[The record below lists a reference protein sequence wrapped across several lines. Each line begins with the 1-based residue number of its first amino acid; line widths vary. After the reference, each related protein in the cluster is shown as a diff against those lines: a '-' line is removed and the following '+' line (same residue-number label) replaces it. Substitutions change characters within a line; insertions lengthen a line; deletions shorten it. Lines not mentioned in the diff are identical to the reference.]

1 MSSVPSSASSR
12 SIAAS
17 LRWRLNASVSIADR
31 LVPSALA
38 CLRAQVTSRASI
50 DQKPHPR
57 GLAMSPAVSR
67 LILVYDANGGLA
79 AMLVDV
85 VKKALGRE
93 DCALCEITYSPL
105 GKRQSWQAL

>member
-1 MSSVPSSASSR
+1 
-12 SIAAS
+12 
-17 LRWRLNASVSIADR
+17 
-31 LVPSALA
+31 
-38 CLRAQVTSRASI
+38 
-50 DQKPHPR
+50 
-57 GLAMSPAVSR
+57 MSPAVSR